1 MIKRFLKL
9 SLISFGLALFIY
21 FLIPSLDDRISA
33 QTWILSDARDFELIE
48 TIEISLSFKD
58 DVMSGNSGINQY
70 SASYNL
76 NGTYLHKT
84 SLMVTEMASMDPKV
98 NALEA
103 AYLKSLDQVKSILL
117 EEDTLILI
125 NEVSEELLRYKA
137 K

>member
-21 FLIPSLDDRISA
+21 FLIPSLEDRISA
-33 QTWILSDARDFELIE
+33 QTWILLDARDFELID

-103 AYLKSLDQVKSILL
+103 DYLKSLDQVKSILL

>member
-1 MIKRFLKL
+1 
-9 SLISFGLALFIY
+9 
-21 FLIPSLDDRISA
+21 
-33 QTWILSDARDFELIE
+33 
-48 TIEISLSFKD
+48 
-58 DVMSGNSGINQY
+58 
-70 SASYNL
+70 
-76 NGTYLHKT
+76 
-84 SLMVTEMASMDPKV
+84 MVTEMASMDPKV